1 MTMQRDA
8 TGPEDGIGDNVA
20 RKQPFLALQGN
31 LEGLTIRGLSPR
43 ASMLQHRDK
52 VHVRLQ
58 VHPGPPGPSMGWAL
72 GQWASTVNS
81 LPLGLGLGLVLVCGS
96 GRDCDWAGLFD
107 YRSIP
112 HQRDRR
118 VLVTLYRTHTAHLQ
132 PLAHPGAHTAAPD
145 LRPKCSPSEVASVV
159 RAVCELLPQ
168 AAFPVYGYGIA
179 F

>member
-1 MTMQRDA
+1 MRKESRLGDDHDDRCLGGYGLYRTHQHTIFGKHSIRGTFWIRAAAPSMEFGEKSRWSPHFQPRSHSMTMQRDA

-58 VHPGPPGPSMGWAL
+58 VHPGPPGPRMGWAL

-81 LPLGLGLGLVLVCGS
+81 LPLGLGLGCLITVQYLT
-96 GRDCDWAGLFD
+96 RETD
-107 YRSIP
+107 
-112 HQRDRR
+112 
-118 VLVTLYRTHTAHLQ
+118 
-132 PLAHPGAHTAAPD
+132 
-145 LRPKCSPSEVASVV
+145 
-159 RAVCELLPQ
+159 
-168 AAFPVYGYGIA
+168 GY
-179 F
+179 